1 MSGIPF
7 DARENRHV
15 TFVREFANIVSLFQ
29 DKVDSL
35 ITYHDEI
42 NKSVEDMKSCP
53 YQTDKF
59 EDALKKIQ
67 KLVSARASERH
78 SYFFFLSIDP
88 LDHTN
93 VHISHCL
100 KKDRQ
105 TEFRILLQFG

>member
-35 ITYHDEI
+35 TTYHDEI

-53 YQTDKF
+53 YQIDKF

-67 KLVSARASERH
+67 KLVSAWATCT
-78 SYFFFLSIDP
+78 P
-88 LDHTN
+88 LHLFSFTLWIILTN
-93 VHISHCL
+93 MHI
-100 KKDRQ
+100 
-105 TEFRILLQFG
+105 FIV

>member
-53 YQTDKF
+53 YQIDKF

-67 KLVSARASERH
+67 KLVSARASGRH
-78 SYFFFLSIDP
+78 CGVFPLTPWIILICIFLI
-88 LDHTN
+88 
-93 VHISHCL
+93 V
-100 KKDRQ
+100 
-105 TEFRILLQFG
+105 